1 MDSQLTPI
9 SNQVGMF
16 DPQIFEKMQKVH
28 KEISALETPK
38 NEVKKDYGGMDYV
51 EMSYMR
57 RIADEYFPGWS
68 WTIIDRMVH
77 PVGELEIAFSIHGRL
92 TWYDNGIIRTGD
104 MTAGHANYLLQDK
117 TGYVSVSN
125 AWKSANTEC
134 MKKAFNTF
142 MNIADDVY
150 RNVDTSL
157 SQDERTTLLNLL
169 SKIDADWLEQEQGT
183 TRQQMDEKILNGTIN
198 KASLNL
204 STQKIEKWIRL
215 CDADLEDG
223 WVKDE

>member
-1 MDSQLTPI
+1 MDTSLTI
-9 SNQVGMF
+9 GNYSDLTEV
-16 DPQIFEKMQKVH
+16 FEKVKKLH
-28 KEISALETPK
+28 RDISAIETPK
-38 NEVKKDYGGMDYV
+38 NEVKKDYNGMDYV

-57 RIADEYFPGWS
+57 RIADENFPGWS
-68 WTIIDRMVH
+68 WEILDWKTHV
-77 PVGELEIAFSIHGRL
+77 VGGLEHAFSVHGRL
-92 TWYDNGIIRTGD
+92 TWNDNGVVRRGD
-104 MTAGHANYLLQDK
+104 MVAGHANHLLKDK
-117 TGYVSVSN
+117 SGYVSVSN

-157 SQDERTTLLNLL
+157 SQEERTTLLKLL
-169 SKIDADWLEQEQGT
+169 SKIDSDWLEQEQGT
-183 TRQQMDEKILNGTIN
+183 TKQIMDDKILNGTIN

-215 CDADLEDG
+215 CEADLADG
-223 WVKDE
+223 WAKNE